1 MMKKYNNHKESF
13 NQITIKRMKTLRF
26 NGVALLAVLMSVS
39 FSACGGD
46 GDDNGGNNYKSLIV
60 GKWKLVEPY
69 SLTTNVEYKRDG
81 TFSYTSIED
90 PTLEVHGVY
99 KIEGDV
105 LSEMFS
111 KENDW
116 ERSKINTLNNT
127 TLILQGIKDN
137 GELKKNIYTWQR
149 E

>member
-1 MMKKYNNHKESF
+1 
-13 NQITIKRMKTLRF
+13 MKTLRF
-26 NGVALLAVLMSVS
+26 IGVALLTVLMSVS

-46 GDDNGGNNYKSLIV
+46 DDNGGNNYKSLIV
-60 GKWKLVEPY
+60 GKWKLVEQY
-69 SLTTNVEYKRDG
+69 SLVATHVEYKSDG
-81 TFSYTSIED
+81 TFSYTSIDD
-90 PTLEVHGVY
+90 PTYEQHGVY

-111 KENDW
+111 DENDW

-127 TLILQGIKDN
+127 TLVLQGIKDN
-137 GELKKNIYTWQR
+137 GELKKTIYTWQR

>member
-1 MMKKYNNHKESF
+1 
-13 NQITIKRMKTLRF
+13 MKTLRF
-26 NGVALLAVLMSVS
+26 IGVALLAVLMSVS

-46 GDDNGGNNYKSLIV
+46 DDDNGGNNYKSLIV
-60 GKWKLVEPY
+60 GKWKLVGQY
-69 SLTTNVEYKRDG
+69 TLLATHVEYKSDG
-81 TFSYTSIED
+81 TFSYTSIDD
-90 PTLEVHGVY
+90 PTYEQHGVY

-111 KENDW
+111 DENDW

-137 GELKKNIYTWQR
+137 GELKKTIYTWQR

>member
-1 MMKKYNNHKESF
+1 
-13 NQITIKRMKTLRF
+13 MKTLRF
-26 NGVALLAVLMSVS
+26 IGVALLAVLMSVS

-46 GDDNGGNNYKSLIV
+46 DDNGGNNYKSLIV
-60 GKWKLVEPY
+60 GKWRAVGQYTKLA
-69 SLTTNVEYKRDG
+69 THVEYKSDG
-81 TFSYTSIED
+81 TFSYTSIDD
-90 PTLEVHGVY
+90 PTYEQHGVY

-111 KENDW
+111 DENDW

-137 GELKKNIYTWQR
+137 GELKKTIYTWQR